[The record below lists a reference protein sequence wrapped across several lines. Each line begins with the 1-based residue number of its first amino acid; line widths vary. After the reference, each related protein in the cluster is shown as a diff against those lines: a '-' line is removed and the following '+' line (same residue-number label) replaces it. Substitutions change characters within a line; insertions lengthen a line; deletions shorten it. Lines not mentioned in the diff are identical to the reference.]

1 MTRPPALSDLAG
13 ETGWEPIER
22 FNEART
28 AESYV
33 SGEPEGRRLRVRYFR
48 RPTDDALLGRIWFG
62 GGTQGPPGH
71 VHGGAVAA
79 LLDEAMGFS
88 AWMVGHRVVAAHID
102 VDFRAMVPLHTVAT
116 LEARVEKVNGRKVYS
131 RARLELPD
139 GTPAAES
146 TGLFLRLETRHLEK
160 LGRLATDAEMDPEAF
175 G

>member
-1 MTRPPALSDLAG
+1 MPRELTLQDLSGQD
-13 ETGWEPIER
+13 GWESIEQ

-48 RPTDDALLGRIWFG
+48 RQADDALMGRVWFG
-62 GGTQGPPGH
+62 PGTEGPPGR

-88 AWMVGHRVVAAHID
+88 AWLVGHRVVAAHIE
-102 VDFRAMVPLHTVAT
+102 VDFRAMIPLAAT
-116 LEARVEKVNGRKVYS
+116 ASLEARVERVDGRKVHV

-139 GTPAAES
+139 GTLAAES
-146 TGLFLRLETRHLEK
+146 TGLFIELSSEHLE
-160 LGRLATDAEMDPEAF
+160 RFSELASKAGKDPEAF
-175 G
+175 A